1 MKRHPELI
9 SLSQE
14 HHQSLRLA
22 KQCLDTAAGG
32 DEEKCKA
39 LCDHILDIFD
49 AEWDRHFRNE
59 EKTIFDITA
68 TLNGKIHELGVQL
81 VDEHDRMR
89 SMAGEMQQGDCRQ
102 LAAFGELLKDHT
114 RLEERELFP
123 LVEEQFTREQLQ
135 QILANT

>member
-22 KQCLDTAAGG
+22 KQCLDTAASG

-39 LCDHILDIFD
+39 LCDHILGIFD

-68 TLNGKIHELGVQL
+68 TLQGKIRELGVQL
-81 VDEHDRMR
+81 VDEHEQMR
-89 SMAGEMQQGDCRQ
+89 AMAKDMQQGDCSK
-102 LAAFGELLKDHT
+102 LAAFGELLKSHT

-123 LVEEQFTREQLQ
+123 LVEEQFTRGQLEK
-135 QILANT
+135 IEKLT